1 MAAQAIRYQSKG
13 FPSVGIVTNGVTYV
27 TINLPEIIGFSGD
40 VLAPARSI
48 HLTEL
53 EVEELI
59 SALASKVV
67 NLHRGVHDNSEGAI

>member
-1 MAAQAIRYQSKG
+1 MAAQAIRYQSG
-13 FPSVGIVTNGVTYV
+13 GTPDVGVVTNGLTYV
-27 TINLPEIIGFSGD
+27 TISLPEIPKTETGAS
-40 VLAPARSI
+40 APGRSI